1 MIIFIIKYVNYMKN
15 INIQL
20 NIFFL
25 LLFYKDII
33 ILMISIKK
41 TITDDFQYVS
51 KK

>member
-1 MIIFIIKYVNYMKN
+1 MLIFITKYVYFMKN

-41 TITDDFQYVS
+41 IITDDFQ
-51 KK
+51 